1 MHHFLSLLL
10 VIIGLHVSVQTR
22 IPRSVL
28 TVPNGVS
35 WGTWDEIK
43 MCPREKYAIGFILKV
58 YRPSSNAGDD
68 NRVLTGIRL
77 YCTNVFKDSY
87 LDYRQSVQSEVD
99 RSGQWIF
106 NRLDGFCSCV
116 SLLTAFQL
124 RFEDGMATNIK
135 FNCSREQVLEGDGR
149 SRGEWSG
156 WSQKCEG
163 IGICGIST
171 LREGPQGNRNYS
183 VLKNVRMYCCS

>member
-1 MHHFLSLLL
+1 DYRLLDNC
-10 VIIGLHVSVQTR
+10 QTR

-43 MCPREKYAIGFILKV
+43 MCPSETYAIGFILKV

-87 LDYRQSVQSEVD
+87 LDYRQSVH
-99 RSGQWIF
+99 IF
-106 NRLDGFCSCV
+106 YI
-116 SLLTAFQL
+116 LLLLVIL
-124 RFEDGMATNIK
+124 RIFSR

>member
-10 VIIGLHVSVQTR
+10 LFIGLHVSVQTR

-35 WGTWDEIK
+35 WGTWDEMK
-43 MCPREKYAIGFILKV
+43 MCPSETYAIGFILKV

-77 YCTNVFKDSY
+77 YCSNVFKDSY

-99 RSGQWIF
+99 R
-106 NRLDGFCSCV
+106 
-116 SLLTAFQL
+116 
-124 RFEDGMATNIK
+124 
-135 FNCSREQVLEGDGR
+135 
-149 SRGEWSG
+149 
-156 WSQKCEG
+156 
-163 IGICGIST
+163 
-171 LREGPQGNRNYS
+171 
-183 VLKNVRMYCCS
+183 